1 MRILEWILVIVTVI
15 SAVVIWVAPKHRVVG
30 AVRCRHWHWLSFCMG
45 EWIIFVCS

>member
-1 MRILEWILVIVTVI
+1 MRILEWILVIMTVI

-30 AVRCRHWHWLSFCMG
+30 GGTLSALALAILLHG